1 MLSTFP
7 NQVIQVNPRSVLR
20 PEYFEHPYHRSNERF
35 TKPSSL
41 DERYNTNTAPVYSSN
56 NPGPGKKRLNRRT
69 YNHPYS
75 RPNRN
80 SVLRAPSPHLSSA
93 ILDNSFC
100 HTACSIPVK
109 QYVSSDSDESSHFPN
124 APRFA
129 CPKFPSGS
137 LPSRYPKPG
146 GQNKSQR
153 ECPNTTRSSAH
164 GQAEQLRRSRE
175 SNTFALI
182 DALLSK
188 PPLSQIRDMYIQTR
202 TASNPSSSHS
212 ASRATKKVNLSVVH
226 LAVRFRIKEYLRNLQ
241 DYARFLLDTLF
252 SNMFDDYQSGM
263 RNELATKLLGLSR
276 LPCTPQCSFC
286 SELLS
291 GETHTKTGSRH
302 YDCVGQD
309 GVFEAPAPSPDTSV
323 RPSSSSSS
331 NNSTTPMLSGSDVY
345 AELHELSVMEHL
357 VSAPATEV
365 LSDVRDKCPVTSKC
379 VLKEIGSE
387 PKIKRSPSDHDLP
400 VVESMFEKP
409 LATSQVFELHEPS
422 SKRRRLDSFTLR
434 LCSDFDNVDWSSS
447 DVGLS
452 SYGEDPID
460 LHTLVNETG
469 PDFLQLRD
477 SLFDSVYEPVDLL
490 QPFLPDK
497 PPSLPCIS
505 SP

>member
-1 MLSTFP
+1 MLSTFS
-7 NQVIQVNPRSVLR
+7 NQVIQVNPRS
-20 PEYFEHPYHRSNERF
+20 
-35 TKPSSL
+35 
-41 DERYNTNTAPVYSSN
+41 D
-56 NPGPGKKRLNRRT
+56 
-69 YNHPYS
+69 HPYS

-80 SVLRAPSPHLSSA
+80 SVLRVPSPHLISP

-100 HTACSIPVK
+100 HTACSLPVK
-109 QYVSSDSDESSHFPN
+109 HYVSSDSDESSHFPN

-252 SNMFDDYQSGM
+252 SSMFDDYQCGM

-276 LPCTPQCSFC
+276 QPCTPQCRFC
-286 SELLS
+286 SESLS

-309 GVFEAPAPSPDTSV
+309 NVFEAPAPSPDTSV

-331 NNSTTPMLSGSDVY
+331 NNSTTPMLSGSDAY

-357 VSAPATEV
+357 VSDPATEA
-365 LSDVRDKCPVTSKC
+365 LSDVREESAVTSNC
-379 VLKEIGSE
+379 ALKETGSG
-387 PKIKRSPSDHDLP
+387 PNIKRSPSDHDLP
-400 VVESMFEKP
+400 IVESTFEKP

-422 SKRRRLDSFTLR
+422 SVRRRLDSFTLR

-447 DVGLS
+447 DVGLG

-460 LHTLVNETG
+460 LNTLVNETG

-477 SLFDSVYEPVDLL
+477 SLFDSVYDPVDLL

-505 SP
+505 TP